1 MSNLMSTAA
10 SIKLLKKTLILL
22 PQHIY
27 CAMNS
32 TIIRPQAQPNFIN
45 RNHNILVCKLPL
57 ISSQLLVQSA
67 SHAHNIGQSE
77 PAPMT
82 APVGRSVHRMGWMIR
97 LFFIHLFTLH

>member
-10 SIKLLKKTLILL
+10 SIKLLEKTLILL
-22 PQHIY
+22 PQHIF

-32 TIIRPQAQPNFIN
+32 TVIRPQAQPNFIN

-67 SHAHNIGQSE
+67 SHAHNIDLILNSKRGDGCHHCSVSD
-77 PAPMT
+77 
-82 APVGRSVHRMGWMIR
+82 PVKNISCIQD
-97 LFFIHLFTLH
+97 